1 MYRLMIVDDD
11 EMLRKSLVQNVDWAG
26 QGIEVVAE
34 AADGREALCRIDE
47 SMPQLIVTDIQ
58 MPIMDGLKLTETIS
72 RLYPD
77 IKIILLTAYEEF
89 EYAKKALEYKV
100 SRYVLKYESQDKI
113 LEAVLDAAE
122 QIEAESESRRLKG
135 SNLDMQRRNFFR
147 EISCNKTSLE
157 EIREQA
163 EHLGIH
169 VPEGYCLMASFKIE
183 ALKAMDEI
191 HFLVQTKEWFRAI
204 EDTIG
209 RQCRNAGYDISF
221 FQGKEYLNAVI
232 VTGAEH
238 VPGAEGRNLMNP
250 SAEGSQNLMDL
261 LGDAMSR
268 LMIQLDIH
276 LYAGIG
282 RWYGSIDCIHESYME
297 ALKINNLRDV
307 LDREYP
313 KRQYPL
319 LEYRPDMFAEE
330 TLEELA
336 GKVTRYINACYA
348 KPDLSLERIAD
359 QVHLSANYVSTLF
372 KKHYGMNIS
381 DYMIKIRMEHA
392 ARLLTDT
399 NFKTYEI
406 AERVGYTNSQYFS
419 VLFKKSYG
427 ITPKE
432 YRNQNKT

>member
-34 AADGREALCRIDE
+34 AANGREALCKMDE

-72 RLYPD
+72 RLYPEVR
-77 IKIILLTAYEEF
+77 IVLLTAYEEF
-89 EYAKKALEYKV
+89 EYAKKALEYRV
-100 SRYVLKYESQDKI
+100 SQYVLKYESQEAI
-113 LEAVLDAAE
+113 LDAVLQAVA
-122 QIEAESESRRLKG
+122 QMEAETESRRLKG
-135 SNLDMQRRNFFR
+135 KNLDMQRRNFFR
-147 EISCNKTSLE
+147 EISCTKTSLG

-163 EHLGIH
+163 ERLGISL
-169 VPEGYCLMASFKIE
+169 PQGPCLMVSFKIE

-191 HFLVQTKEWFRAI
+191 PFLVQTKEWFRAI
-204 EDTIG
+204 EDAIG
-209 RQCRNAGYDISF
+209 KRSGEAGYDISF

-232 VTGAEH
+232 MTRGQGA
-238 VPGAEGRNLMNP
+238 RNLI
-250 SAEGSQNLMDL
+250 DL

-268 LMIQLDIH
+268 LMNQLNIH

-282 RWYGSIDCIHESYME
+282 RWYETIDCIHESYME
-297 ALKINNLRDV
+297 AIKLNNLRDV

-313 KRQYPL
+313 KRQYPI
-319 LEYRPDMFAEE
+319 LEYSPDMFAEE
-330 TLEELA
+330 TLDELA
-336 GKVTRYINACYA
+336 GKVTGYINACYA
-348 KPDLSLERIAD
+348 KPELSLEQIAG

-381 DYMIKIRMEHA
+381 DYMIKVRMEHA
-392 ARLLTDT
+392 AKLLSDT

-419 VLFKKSYG
+419 VLFKKFYG
-427 ITPKE
+427 MTPKE
-432 YRNQNKT
+432 YRNQNKTR